1 MSLAAPLEMVRWG
14 GRIFSAGLQIGMPII
29 AAMLITNLALAI
41 LTRAA
46 PQLNLFG
53 IGFPITLGAGFL
65 VISLTLPYLNTP
77 MQNLFNQGIE
87 ASRRIPRT
95 GGERP
100 GS

>member
-1 MSLAAPLEMVRWG
+1 
-14 GRIFSAGLQIGMPII
+14 
-29 AAMLITNLALAI
+29 
-41 LTRAA
+41 
-46 PQLNLFG
+46 
-53 IGFPITLGAGFL
+53 